1 MKFGHG
7 LVLPWRLKPDWEF
20 MPRKPNYRFER
31 HERER
36 AKAAKKAAKQE
47 AKAEKKGEPEVSG
60 NADGNQ
66 PAMQDGEA

>member
-1 MKFGHG
+1 MALSFHG
-7 LVLPWRLKPDWEF
+7 VSSLIGSSCHASRITVSSVTNASGPKPRRRLP
-20 MPRKPNYRFER
+20 N
-31 HERER
+31 
-36 AKAAKKAAKQE
+36 KQE